1 MKSTFSLIIFL
12 CVGILLAQ
20 QPYDKE
26 DLRRQSRALN
36 EQIATLNK
44 SLNENRSVSNQ
55 SLLYIKQLDD
65 KIKAQSELVSVTIK
79 ERKVLEDEIYLS
91 QLEINK
97 LRRELEELK
106 KEYKDV
112 LINAYKNKGMQN
124 KMLFILSSKSF
135 TEAYRRVK
143 YLEKYAGFQ
152 GEKSDEIA
160 EKTKAI
166 EATIASRE
174 QAILDKEN
182 ILAKQRVLRETL
194 EKEKS
199 EHNSILA
206 EYRKNEGA
214 IRSEIAARQAESKEL
229 ENEIQR
235 IIEEEIRIA
244 REKEEAERRARE
256 EAARLERERLARI
269 EADRLA
275 REKKEREEAIAAGK
289 PAPEPE
295 PVPEPVVV
303 ETPEPIYAER
313 TAAEAL
319 GSSFEASKGKLP
331 WPVTKGDIVGRFG
344 RVPHIALPLVVEN
357 HAGVLIATSNGSKA
371 RAVYDGEVRAVMSL
385 KGGNNAVVISHGT
398 YLTVYNNL
406 INIQVS
412 KGNKISRGQDL
423 GSIYTDTDNNTILD
437 FQVWHFSSSGVTS
450 KQDPAKW
457 VAGM

>member
-1 MKSTFSLIIFL
+1 MKSIFSLVVFL
-12 CVGILLAQ
+12 CVGLLIAQ
-20 QPYDKE
+20 QPYKKE
-26 DLRRQSRALN
+26 DLRNQSRALN
-36 EQIATLNK
+36 QQIAELNK
-44 SLNENRSVSNQ
+44 SLNENRTVSNK
-55 SLLYIKQLDD
+55 SLLYIKNLDD

-124 KMLFILSSKSF
+124 KMLFVLSSKSF
-135 TEAYRRVK
+135 TEAYRRIK

-152 GEKSDEIA
+152 GQKSDEIS

-182 ILAKQRVLRETL
+182 VLAKQRVLRETL
-194 EKEKS
+194 EKEKA
-199 EHNSILA
+199 EQNTILA

-214 IRSEIAARQAESKEL
+214 IRKEIANRQAQSKEL
-229 ENEIQR
+229 EAEIQR

-269 EADRLA
+269 EAERLE
-275 REKKEREEAIAAGK
+275 RERKEREEAIAAGR
-289 PAPEPE
+289 PAPEPVPVPEPE
-295 PVPEPVVV
+295 PVV
-303 ETPEPIYAER
+303 TPEPIYAER

-319 GSSFEASKGKLP
+319 GSSFEASQGKLP
-331 WPVTKGDIVGRFG
+331 WPVTKGDVVGRFG
-344 RVPHIALPLVVEN
+344 RVPHVALPGVVEN
-357 HAGVLIATSNGSKA
+357 HAGVLIATSRGSKA
-371 RAVYDGEVRAVMSL
+371 RAVYDGHVQAIMAL
-385 KGGNNAVVISHGT
+385 KGGNNAVMISHGT
-398 YLTVYNNL
+398 YFTVYNNL
-406 INIQVS
+406 TNLLVS
-412 KGNKISRGQDL
+412 KGDKIKRGQEL

-437 FQVWHFSSSGVTS
+437 FQVWRYTSSGTS

-457 VAGM
+457 VSGM